1 MTFEVFPPTGKAR
14 AAQTRRR
21 MLNGIPGFISWLIL
35 LLLLF
40 SSRLMPWMIFNL
52 GVTVTIYAAF
62 SMVIAAAAALIGY
75 RRIHKWEQTD
85 WSNPLNPPVRHLVI
99 IPNYRE
105 PLNVLRTTL
114 RRLAESQIASKQVIV
129 VLAMEESDD
138 QARST
143 AAQLQAEFAAC
154 FQRLITTIHPKG
166 LPNEVRGKS
175 ANLAWAARRSTEE
188 LSSAGYDLA
197 QCVITVADADS
208 LLHPR
213 YLECVTYQ
221 FVTSS
226 RREET
231 IWQAPIFYHNNLEAV
246 SPLFEPM
253 HSYSSALQLAFLGQ
267 GLAFSTYSMSAR
279 LAAKLGWWDV
289 NVIAEDQH
297 MFIKGYIRQRGNLM
311 LDPIYLPVSACVV
324 TGHGFWNTC
333 LNRYQQ
339 TVRHAW
345 GAEEV
350 GYAFDQVLFEAKM
363 PPLRAVQLLAR
374 VLIDHVLAIAIPAL
388 TLILVPLLFLLQPE
402 IAHQALTM
410 PQLPLLLLSYLVM
423 LVTSVVFWRIDVR
436 LRPHPPKARAAL
448 VTALSFVLQ
457 PIMLLLLVA
466 LPALVAQTR
475 LLLGTRPLAYQVA
488 PK

>member
-35 LLLLF
+35 LLLLV
-40 SSRLMPWMIFNL
+40 SSLLAPWMIFNL
-52 GVTVTIYAAF
+52 GVTVTIYTAF

-75 RRIHKWEQTD
+75 HRIRKWEQTD
-85 WSNPLNPPVRHLVI
+85 WSHPSNPAVRHLVI
-99 IPNYRE
+99 LPNYRE

-114 RRLAESQIASKQVIV
+114 RRLAESTIASSQVIV

-143 AAQLQAEFAAC
+143 AAQLQAEFAGC
-154 FQRLITTIHPKG
+154 FERLLTTIHPKG
-166 LPNEVRGKS
+166 LPNEIRGKS

-188 LSSAGYDLA
+188 LACAGYDLD
-197 QCVITVADADS
+197 QCIITVADSDS
-208 LLHPR
+208 LVHSR
-213 YLECVTYQ
+213 YLECLTYK
-221 FVTSS
+221 FVTST

-231 IWQAPIFYHNNLEAV
+231 IWQAPIFYHNNLDAV

-267 GLAFSTYSMSAR
+267 GLAFSTYSMSVR

-297 MFIKGYIRQRGNLM
+297 MFIKGYILQHGNLM
-311 LDPIYLPVSACVV
+311 LEPVYLPVSACVV

-333 LNRYQQ
+333 VNRYHQ
-339 TVRHAW
+339 TIRHAW

-350 GYAFDQVLFEAKM
+350 GYAFDQVLFQTKI
-363 PPLRAVQLLAR
+363 PPLRAFQLLTR

-402 IAHQALTM
+402 IAQQARTM
-410 PQLPLLLLSYLVM
+410 PQLPLLLLAYAVM

-436 LRPHPPKARAAL
+436 LRSHPAKPRATL
-448 VTALSFVLQ
+448 ITALSFILQ

-475 LLLGTRPLAYQVA
+475 LLIGTRPLAYQVA